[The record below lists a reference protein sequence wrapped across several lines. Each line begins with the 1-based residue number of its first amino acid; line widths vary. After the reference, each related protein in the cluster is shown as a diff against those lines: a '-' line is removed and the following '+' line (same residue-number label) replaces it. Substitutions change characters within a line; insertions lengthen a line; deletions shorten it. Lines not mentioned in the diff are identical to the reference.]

1 MASYYKNITTTGT
14 SDLIG
19 RSSTGVQTS
28 IGNFGSG
35 TRSGNPGAIS
45 KILITNADNQVAN
58 SVSVFLEDAAASTS
72 TDAGNNK
79 YYLLGG
85 ASIGVYI
92 PVSVTLVLEDNVSFD
107 ASVYALRIKTQD
119 ADDAGA
125 GNLSIII
132 K

>member
-58 SVSVFLEDAAASTS
+58 NVSVFLEDAAASTS
-72 TDAGNNK
+72 TNAGNK
-79 YYLLGG
+79 YYLLGEG
-85 ASIGVYI
+85 TYI
-92 PVSVTLVLEDNVSFD
+92 PVGVTLVLEDNVSFD
-107 ASVYALRIKTQD
+107 ASVYALRIKTND

>member
-28 IGNFGSG
+28 IGNFASG

-58 SVSVFLEDAAASTS
+58 NVSVFLEDAAASTS
-72 TDAGNNK
+72 TNAGNNK
-79 YYLLGG
+79 YYLLGEG
-85 ASIGVYI
+85 TYI
-92 PVSVTLVLEDNVSFD
+92 PVGVTLVLEDNVSFD
-107 ASVYALRIKTQD
+107 ASVYALRIKTND

>member
-14 SDLIG
+14 SDLIE
-19 RSSTGVQTS
+19 RSDTGVQNS

-58 SVSVFLEDAAASTS
+58 NVSVFIEDAAASAS
-72 TDAGNNK
+72 TNASNNK
-79 YYLLGG
+79 YYLLGEG
-85 ASIGVYI
+85 TYI
-92 PVSVTLVLEDNVSFD
+92 PVGVTLVLEDNVSFD
-107 ASVYALRIKTQD
+107 ASVYTLRIKTND

>member
-58 SVSVFLEDAAASTS
+58 NVSVFLEDAAASTS
-72 TDAGNNK
+72 TNAGNNK
-79 YYLLGG
+79 YYLLGEG
-85 ASIGVYI
+85 TYI
-92 PVSVTLVLEDNVSFD
+92 PVGVTLVLDDDNVSFNNTSTGFSLYIKLLG
-107 ASVYALRIKTQD
+107 ASSST
-119 ADDAGA
+119 
-125 GNLSIII
+125 GNVDVII
-132 K
+132 KR

>member
-58 SVSVFLEDAAASTS
+58 
-72 TDAGNNK
+72 
-79 YYLLGG
+79 
-85 ASIGVYI
+85 
-92 PVSVTLVLEDNVSFD
+92 NVSDFFRRR
-107 ASVYALRIKTQD
+107 S
-119 ADDAGA
+119 
-125 GNLSIII
+125 S
-132 K
+132 

>member
-1 MASYYKNITTTGT
+1 MASYYKNITTTAVH
-14 SDLIG
+14 DLIE
-19 RSSTGVQTS
+19 RSSTSVQNS

-45 KILITNADNQVAN
+45 RITITNIDDQAAN
-58 SVSVFLEDAAASTS
+58 NVSVFIEDAAASAS
-72 TDAGNNK
+72 TDASNNK
-79 YYLLGG
+79 YYLLGETD
-85 ASIGVYI
+85 I
-92 PVSVTLVLEDNVSFD
+92 PVGVTLVLEDNVSFD
-107 ASVYALRIKTQD
+107 ASVYALRIKTND

>member
-58 SVSVFLEDAAASTS
+58 NVSVFLEDAAASTS
-72 TDAGNNK
+72 TNAGNNK
-79 YYLLGG
+79 YYLLGEG
-85 ASIGVYI
+85 TYI
-92 PVSVTLVLEDNVSFD
+92 PVGVTLVLEDNVSFD
-107 ASVYALRIKTQD
+107 ASVYALRIKTND